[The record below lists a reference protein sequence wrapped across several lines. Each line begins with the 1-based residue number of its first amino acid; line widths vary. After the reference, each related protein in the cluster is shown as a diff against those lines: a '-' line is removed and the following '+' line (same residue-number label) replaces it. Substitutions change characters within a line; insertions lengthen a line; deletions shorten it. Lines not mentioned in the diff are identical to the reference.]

1 MKISDLIKMGFQ
13 KCGSIIQRPIKSNLE
28 VDFEFEDAIK
38 NEGCVYLWV
47 EVTDER
53 DVIVLYCGRTMK
65 GIKNRMG
72 QHKQGFKGS
81 GKGGSKSGEERYDAL
96 KGFLKD
102 KKKIEIWTKTSS
114 DSHKDEKI
122 YLKKLSGIVKHW
134 LCLNRMS

>member
-1 MKISDLIKMGFQ
+1 M
-13 KCGSIIQRPIKSNLE
+13 
-28 VDFEFEDAIK
+28 
-38 NEGCVYLWV
+38 YLWV

-53 DVIVLYCGRTMK
+53 DVIVLYCGHTMK

-102 KKKIEIWTKTSS
+102 NKKIEIWTKYSS
-114 DSHKDEKI
+114 DSYKDEKI
-122 YLKKLSGIVKHW
+122 YLKKLSGIVRHW